1 MGNLGGEVARPTR
14 RTVLIVEED
23 AFLRTMYGFLLEQ
36 DGFSVLS
43 APDGPQAMDLV
54 ARHGAGIDLIVT
66 EYMMAGTSG
75 LEAWRELRSARQNAE
90 PEVLFLAGEPHKVQE
105 ALRAEG
111 LDRPVLAKPF
121 HPDAFLN
128 VVRALVG
135 PRAAVPP
142 E

>member
-1 MGNLGGEVARPTR
+1 MGNLGGEVARPPR

-43 APDGPQAMDLV
+43 APDGPSAMDLV
-54 ARHGAGIDLIVT
+54 GRHGGGIDLVVT
-66 EYMMAGTSG
+66 DYMMPGTGG
-75 LEAWRELRSARQNAE
+75 LEAWRELRIARPGAE
-90 PEVLFLAGEPHKVQE
+90 PEVLFLAGDPHKVQE
-105 ALRAEG
+105 ALKAEG

-121 HPDAFLN
+121 HPDAFLS

-135 PRAAVPP
+135 PRAATQP

>member
-1 MGNLGGEVARPTR
+1 MGNLGGEVARPPR

-75 LEAWRELRSARQNAE
+75 LEAWRELRSARPDAE

-121 HPDAFLN
+121 HPDAFLS

-135 PRAAVPP
+135 PRAATQP